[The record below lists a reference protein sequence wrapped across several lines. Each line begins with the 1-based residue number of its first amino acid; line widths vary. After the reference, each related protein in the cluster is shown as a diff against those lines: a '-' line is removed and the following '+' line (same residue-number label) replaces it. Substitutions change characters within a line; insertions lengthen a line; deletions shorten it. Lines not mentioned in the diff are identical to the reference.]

1 MREYSIQR
9 AGTEPEW
16 THIPALSADIPL
28 WRTKAEVSMLQKLC
42 YDAEHLYVYQ
52 RAEEKNI
59 RAQYTGL
66 TDPVFNDSCMEFFL
80 APVQGDGRYI
90 NFEVNPNG
98 AFNAGIGYGRG
109 DRLRLLPRDGGKLFQ
124 IRTGYTTTG
133 WEAYYCLPA
142 AFMRTLYP
150 AFKIFVPGMELRGNV
165 YKCGDLTDH
174 LHYLAWNP
182 VTSDTPD
189 YHRSCDFGRM
199 ILL

>member
-28 WRTKAEVSMLQKLC
+28 WGTKAEVSMLQKLC

-66 TDPVFNDSCMEFFL
+66 TDPVCNDSCMEFFL

-98 AFNAGIGYGRG
+98 AFNAGIGS
-109 DRLRLLPRDGGKLFQ
+109 LPKKEVHPWHTVSL
-124 IRTGYTTTG
+124 
-133 WEAYYCLPA
+133 
-142 AFMRTLYP
+142 
-150 AFKIFVPGMELRGNV
+150 
-165 YKCGDLTDH
+165 
-174 LHYLAWNP
+174 
-182 VTSDTPD
+182 
-189 YHRSCDFGRM
+189 
-199 ILL
+199 